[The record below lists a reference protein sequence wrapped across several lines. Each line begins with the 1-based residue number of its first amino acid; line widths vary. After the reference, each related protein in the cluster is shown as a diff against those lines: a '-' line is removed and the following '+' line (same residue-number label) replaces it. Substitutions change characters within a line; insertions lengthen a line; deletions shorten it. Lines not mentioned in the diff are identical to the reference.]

1 MHKYAHPTKFA
12 SIAKPLLW
20 LCLAGA
26 CACILPGL
34 YLALISSP
42 PDYQQSENVR
52 IMYIHVPA
60 AWTAMMCY
68 SSMSIAALIYLIWK
82 HTLAGLYIQAA
93 APIGAA
99 LTAICLITGSLWGIK
114 SWGTWWVWDARL
126 TSVLILFFI
135 YMGLIVI
142 ARSFDNPEQGQKAAC
157 WMTLIGAVNL
167 PIIKFSVEWWNTLHQ
182 PPSISSL
189 EKIQQPSMSPEML
202 WPLLLMAAGFT
213 FLFGMLALMRLE
225 NEILARKIHSQ
236 RQRKV
241 RQKSKEQT
249 TAIQEATA

>member
-12 SIAKPLLW
+12 TIARPLIGLS
-20 LCLAGA
+20 LIGA
-26 CACILPGL
+26 LACIIPGL
-34 YLALISSP
+34 YMALITSP

-60 AWTAMMCY
+60 AWTAMFCY
-68 SSMSIAALIYLIWK
+68 STMGIAALIYLIWK

-93 APIGAA
+93 SPIGAA

-135 YMGLIVI
+135 YMGIIVI
-142 ARSFDNPEQGQKAAC
+142 ARSFDNPEQGQKAAS

-182 PPSISSL
+182 PPSISSF
-189 EKIQQPSMSPEML
+189 EKIQNPSMAPDML
-202 WPLLLMAAGFT
+202 WPLLLMAAGFSC
-213 FLFGMLALMRLE
+213 LFGLLALLRLE
-225 NEILARKIHSQ
+225 NEILSRKIHNL

-241 RQKSKEQT
+241 HQKSSHRQK
-249 TAIQEATA
+249 EAA